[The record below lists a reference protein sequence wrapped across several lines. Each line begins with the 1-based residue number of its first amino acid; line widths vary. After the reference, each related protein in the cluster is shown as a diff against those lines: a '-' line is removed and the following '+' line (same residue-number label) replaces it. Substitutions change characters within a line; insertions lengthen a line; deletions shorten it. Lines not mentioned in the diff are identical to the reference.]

1 MHLGNKLREMWA
13 GPLDSQIGIKWAV
26 LVTKKYFFTQ
36 KGGGSI
42 IMGKVSM
49 TIKKEMFNK
58 AYLPYLQDYSKRFS
72 VFYGGA

>member
-1 MHLGNKLREMWA
+1 MKNVARPPYA
-13 GPLDSQIGIKWAV
+13 SQIGLKWAV
-26 LVTKKYFFTQ
+26 LVDINIFIHK

>member
-1 MHLGNKLREMWA
+1 MKN
-13 GPLDSQIGIKWAV
+13 S
-26 LVTKKYFFTQ
+26 
-36 KGGGSI
+36 KGGGSF

>member
-1 MHLGNKLREMWA
+1 MEYVASPPRFSNWIEM
-13 GPLDSQIGIKWAV
+13 GGSSH
-26 LVTKKYFFTQ
+26 TKYFFTQ
-36 KGGGSI
+36 KGGGSF

>member
-1 MHLGNKLREMWA
+1 MF
-13 GPLDSQIGIKWAV
+13 I
-26 LVTKKYFFTQ
+26 

-42 IMGKVSM
+42 IMANTKMS
-49 TIKKEMFNK
+49 ISKDIFNK